1 MTHEMGWDDL
11 TVVQRRHFDR
21 YILRSDK
28 PQVRQAPLPDF
39 QSWLSPLVEVPCSNR
54 NSLIGLHQ
62 EPTLTAKSFAT
73 FRKADDMIESVIGI
87 IVIHFNA
94 ALD

>member
-1 MTHEMGWDDL
+1 
-11 TVVQRRHFDR
+11 
-21 YILRSDK
+21 
-28 PQVRQAPLPDF
+28 
-39 QSWLSPLVEVPCSNR
+39 
-54 NSLIGLHQ
+54 LHQ

-94 ALD
+94 ALADPRRFDRDLNRSQVFGSSRVLG

>member
-1 MTHEMGWDDL
+1 
-11 TVVQRRHFDR
+11 
-21 YILRSDK
+21 
-28 PQVRQAPLPDF
+28 
-39 QSWLSPLVEVPCSNR
+39 
-54 NSLIGLHQ
+54 LHQ

>member
-1 MTHEMGWDDL
+1 MPGADSL
-11 TVVQRRHFDR
+11 NF
-21 YILRSDK
+21 
-28 PQVRQAPLPDF
+28 AAN
-39 QSWLSPLVEVPCSNR
+39 LSNLQLNTLLVEVPCSRR

-87 IVIHFNA
+87 IVIHLNA
-94 ALD
+94 ALE